1 MRARGYFRTGH
12 IEKYDC
18 QAIELPYDVSSIVI
32 SFVIYFWKFL
42 FFCLFQNIRYSMLVL
57 MPKNPDGLKKL
68 IQEFNSNTLNE
79 ITNDLQE
86 ELINISLPKFEVQT
100 TSGAEKILAKEGLAS
115 LFTSKANFSGITK
128 DQKLRIGE
136 LQQHVTLR
144 VDETSSTENF
154 LTASVA
160 LRTNAANNE
169 RSVAVNRPFLFFV
182 RDRIDDV
189 SIIAG
194 KILSLDAFAM
204 DEPEI
209 PK

>member
-1 MRARGYFRTGH
+1 
-12 IEKYDC
+12 
-18 QAIELPYDVSSIVI
+18 
-32 SFVIYFWKFL
+32 
-42 FFCLFQNIRYSMLVL
+42 MLVL
-57 MPKNPDGLKKL
+57 MPQSPEGLKKL
-68 IQEFNSNTLNE
+68 ITEFNANSLNE
-79 ITNDLQE
+79 ITNELEE

-100 TSGAEKILAKEGLAS
+100 TSGAEKVLAKEGLAS

-128 DQKLRIGE
+128 EQKLRIGE

-154 LTASVA
+154 LTASIA

-169 RSVAVNRPFLFFV
+169 RSVAINRPFLFFV

-189 SIIAG
+189 TIIAG
-194 KILSLDAFAM
+194 KILSLEAFAM

>member
-1 MRARGYFRTGH
+1 MMRARGYFKTGK
-12 IEKYDC
+12 IEKYDS
-18 QAIELPYDVSSIVI
+18 QAIELPYDVSFYSKNCAETKTISSSI
-32 SFVIYFWKFL
+32 S
-42 FFCLFQNIRYSMLVL
+42 FQNIRYSMLVL
-57 MPKNPDGLKKL
+57 MPQNPEGLKNL
-68 IQEFNSNTLNE
+68 INEFNTNSLNE
-79 ITNDLQE
+79 ISNELEE

-100 TSGAEKILAKEGLAS
+100 TSGAEKVLAKEGLAS

-128 DQKLRIGE
+128 DQKLRVGE

-154 LTASVA
+154 LTASIA

-169 RSVAVNRPFLFFV
+169 RNVAINRPFLFFV

-189 SIIAG
+189 TIIAG
-194 KILSLDAFAM
+194 KILSLEAFAM

>member
-1 MRARGYFRTGH
+1 
-12 IEKYDC
+12 
-18 QAIELPYDVSSIVI
+18 
-32 SFVIYFWKFL
+32 
-42 FFCLFQNIRYSMLVL
+42 
-57 MPKNPDGLKKL
+57 MPRNPEGLKEL
-68 IQEFNSNTLNE
+68 INEFNSNSLNE
-79 ITNDLQE
+79 ITNELQE
-86 ELINISLPKFEVQT
+86 ELINICLPKFEVQT
-100 TSGAEKILAKEGLAS
+100 TSGAEKVLVKEGLAS

-128 DQKLRIGE
+128 EQKLRVGE

-154 LTASVA
+154 LTASIA

-169 RSVAVNRPFLFFV
+169 RSVTINRPFLFFV

-189 SIIAG
+189 TIIAG
-194 KILSLDAFAM
+194 KILSLEAFAM